1 MRSVRRGDM
10 RQYRVHPYRK
20 AAIVDGHLHWVIC
33 CMGDDLLEVGDYEE
47 AIALACKLAS
57 SDASSTGEDVEV
69 LIESIPPLAARRLF
83 FPGDGLRSAS
93 GDPLS
98 GASAA

>member
-1 MRSVRRGDM
+1 M
-10 RQYRVHPYRK
+10 RQYRVHPYKK

-57 SDASSTGEDVEV
+57 SDARSTGEDVEL
-69 LIESIPPLAARRLF
+69 LIEAIPPRAARRLV
-83 FPGDGLRSAS
+83 FPGDGFEGAP
-93 GDPLS
+93 GDPLP

>member
-1 MRSVRRGDM
+1 M

-20 AAIVDGHLHWVIC
+20 AAIVDGHLHWVVC
-33 CMGDDLLEVGDYEE
+33 CLDDELLEVGDYDE

-57 SDASSTGEDVEV
+57 LDARTSGEDVEV
-69 LIESIPPLAARRLF
+69 LIESIPPVPTRRMF
-83 FPGDGLRSAS
+83 FPGGEHEIVSVE
-93 GDPLS
+93 PLP